1 VTRAS
6 AAALAVLA
14 AALLAPGAAQALDI
28 GKAGTPRFP
37 NRTYALTLPSART
50 LTENQVDVRENGR
63 SVANMSV
70 LAGTAADAKTF
81 GVILAIDAS
90 RSMYGRAIRGA
101 MQAARTFASRRNP
114 QQALGV
120 LTFNR
125 ESDFL
130 VRLTA
135 DADRIEA
142 ALLNTPELGGGTR
155 IYDAAGAGI
164 RALHRAG
171 VSGGSVV
178 VLSDGCRVVRG
189 TCQPD
194 DSRLSKDEVVA
205 LARETG
211 ARIFSVGLRSPYFQ
225 APPLQE
231 LAADGGGSYS
241 EAASPEQLSGI
252 YDELGRQLASQYLI
266 RYRSRVGPRKPVE
279 VGVSVD
285 GLGTATASYTTPPL
299 QIPAPPPFER
309 SAGETF
315 WRSDAALVAVSALAA
330 CLFAIALVVALRPRS
345 RAKHMQ
351 RRLDAFVSSP
361 EERPTSLAAVTDR
374 VLLETE
380 KSLERT
386 SWWPALKHE
395 MQVARLPL
403 APVQLVAVTLLGT
416 IVAVWLFSLVT
427 GSLLLGLAGLVT
439 PFAVRAMIRMKLK
452 RERFKFADQL
462 ADHLQVVASGLR
474 AGHSFVGALTVAD
487 ESAPQPVR
495 REFERAVADERLG
508 VPVEDALE
516 GITERMD
523 SPDMP
528 HVALVAKL
536 QRLAGANAAEVLDRV
551 VGTIRVRQELRRHIR
566 AITAQQRLARGVLTA
581 LPLVLIGVLTLLNRD
596 YIAPLFEEPAG
607 RLMLGLAAV
616 GMILGSFTLKR
627 LVEIDV

>member
-1 VTRAS
+1 VRRAT
-6 AAALAVLA
+6 AIALA

-37 NRTYALTLPSART
+37 SRTYALTLPSPRT
-50 LTENQVDVRENGR
+50 LAENQVDVRENGR
-63 SVANMSV
+63 PVANMSV
-70 LAGTAADAKTF
+70 LAGTAANAKTF

-90 RSMYGRAIRGA
+90 KSMYGRAIEGA
-101 MQAARTFASRRNP
+101 MQAARAFASRRNP

-120 LTFNR
+120 LAFNR

-135 DADRIEA
+135 DTDRIEA
-142 ALLNTPELGGGTR
+142 ALLNTPDLGGGTR

-164 RALHRAG
+164 RALRRAG

-178 VLSDGCRVVRG
+178 VLSDGCRVRRG
-189 TCQPD
+189 ICQPD
-194 DSRLSKDEVVA
+194 DSRLSKDELVA
-205 LARETG
+205 LAQETG
-211 ARIFSVGLRSPYFQ
+211 ARIFTVGLHSPYFQ
-225 APPLQE
+225 AAPLQE

-266 RYRSRVGPRKPVE
+266 RYRSRIGPEKPVN
-279 VGVSVD
+279 VTVSV
-285 GLGTATASYTTPPL
+285 GGIGTASARYTTPAL
-299 QIPAPPPFER
+299 DIPAAPPFER
-309 SAGETF
+309 TVAETF
-315 WRSDAALVAVSALAA
+315 WRSEAALVAV
-330 CLFAIALVVALRPRS
+330 IALVAFLIAFALVMALRPRS
-345 RAKHMQ
+345 RAAKMT
-351 RRLDAFVSSP
+351 RRLEAFVASP
-361 EERPTSLAAVTDR
+361 EERQATSLAAVTDR

-403 APVQLVAVTLLGT
+403 APVQLVALTFLGT
-416 IVAVWLFSLVT
+416 IAAVWLISLVT
-427 GSLLLGLAGLVT
+427 GSLVVGLAGLGT
-439 PFAVRAMIRMKLK
+439 PFLVRAMIRMKLK

-474 AGHSFVGALTVAD
+474 AGHSFVGALTVAN
-487 ESAPQPVR
+487 ENAPQPVR
-495 REFERAVADERLG
+495 REFERAVADEQLG
-508 VPVEDALE
+508 VAVEDALE

-536 QRLAGANAAEVLDRV
+536 QRQAGANAAEVLDRV
-551 VGTIRVRQELRRHIR
+551 VSTIRVRQELRRHIR

-581 LPLVLIGVLTLLNRD
+581 LPLVLIGVISLLNRE

-607 RLMLGLAAV
+607 RMMLALAGLGLV
-616 GMILGSFTLKR
+616 LGSMTLKR